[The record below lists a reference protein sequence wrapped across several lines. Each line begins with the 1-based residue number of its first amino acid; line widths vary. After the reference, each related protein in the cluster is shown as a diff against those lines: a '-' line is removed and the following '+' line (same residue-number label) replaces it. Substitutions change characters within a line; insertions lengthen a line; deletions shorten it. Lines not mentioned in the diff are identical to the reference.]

1 MKRFVLLAIVA
12 ASTVSALAADVRVS
26 VAVGQPTYY
35 GRIDV
40 GSVPP
45 PQVIYVQ
52 PVVIEPLP
60 AGGVR
65 QPIHLRVPAKHAKNW
80 RKHCRQYDACGQ
92 PVYFVSEEWYGD
104 AYANGPGRKN
114 DQGRGKGQP
123 KG

>member
-60 AGGVR
+60 ADGVR

-92 PVYFVSEEWYGD
+92 PVYFVSESWYSDVYVKGH
-104 AYANGPGRKN
+104 
-114 DQGRGKGQP
+114 GKGKDKKQ
-123 KG
+123 KKD